1 MTFEPPRR
9 VVIATSSIE
18 SARLNAMMLAIA
30 GSTSAS
36 ENNSSARVTRTELP
50 YSLRVMV
57 TDVGVDN
64 ATASGSVSSVRAVVA
79 FERST

>member
-1 MTFEPPRR
+1 MR
-9 VVIATSSIE
+9 VVATTASIE
-18 SARLNAMMLAIA
+18 SARLYATIFAIA

-36 ENNSSARVTRTELP
+36 ENNSSARVTSTALP

-64 ATASGSVSSVRAVVA
+64 ATASGSVVSVRVDV
-79 FERST
+79 FWSRST